1 MERIIDRL
9 DQWMSTTGKN
19 DNRVTAECE
28 LSVGLLNKARSGK
41 SDLGKKTVNKIL
53 KKYQDINPA
62 WLLSGEGEMFNRD
75 SATSASQVYF
85 SDRKGDFSSMK
96 PGIYERMLHLLDME
110 GVSIEQYEKNH
121 NIIRGTF
128 NNAIKRADKKITYG
142 WVTGF
147 LDDYPK
153 YSLDWIIFGE
163 GEPLRGNRQ
172 MVVKDY
178 SIAAGVPYYAVD
190 FLAGFDL
197 VMNDQ
202 TAKPDGYVSFPNIRG
217 AEAWVDISG
226 KSMSPL
232 IDPGD
237 VIALKKVEDWTVNIL
252 YGEVYALVTDQ
263 YRTVK
268 RIRKSDREGWIR
280 LVPENPEYD
289 PQDIPATSVRA
300 VFQVLGC
307 AKKIF

>member
-1 MERIIDRL
+1 METVLDRVAKIAQEEGISITRLEQRIGA
-9 DQWMSTTGKN
+9 SKG
-19 DNRVTAECE
+19 V
-28 LSVGLLNKARSGK
+28 LSRALQNKTDIQVKWLEKIVENFPRYN
-41 SDLGKKTVNKIL
+41 SDWIL
-53 KKYQDINPA
+53 T
-62 WLLSGEGEMFNRD
+62 GEG
-75 SATSASQVYF
+75 V
-85 SDRKGDFSSMK
+85 
-96 PGIYERMLHLLDME
+96 ML
-110 GVSIEQYEKNH
+110 K
-121 NIIRGTF
+121 
-128 NNAIKRADKKITYG
+128 ADQAAVKE
-142 WVTGF
+142 
-147 LDDYPK
+147 
-153 YSLDWIIFGE
+153 YST
-163 GEPLRGNRQ
+163 
-172 MVVKDY
+172 
-178 SIAAGVPYYAVD
+178 GVPYYAVD

-202 TAKPDGYVSFPNIRG
+202 TTKPDGYVSFPHIRG
-217 AEAWVDISG
+217 AQAWVDISG

>member
-1 MERIIDRL
+1 MSAVKERLKEFIEYKGISIRSFE
-9 DQWMSTTGKN
+9 STCGLSYGYVGNMRQSIQPDKVTKIAHCFPDLNTG
-19 DNRVTAECE
+19 
-28 LSVGLLNKARSGK
+28 
-41 SDLGKKTVNKIL
+41 
-53 KKYQDINPA
+53 
-62 WLLSGEGEMFNRD
+62 WLLSGEGSMLKFNQ
-75 SATSASQVYF
+75 T
-85 SDRKGDFSSMK
+85 
-96 PGIYERMLHLLDME
+96 E
-110 GVSIEQYEKNH
+110 
-121 NIIRGTF
+121 
-128 NNAIKRADKKITYG
+128 
-142 WVTGF
+142 
-147 LDDYPK
+147 
-153 YSLDWIIFGE
+153 
-163 GEPLRGNRQ
+163 
-172 MVVKDY
+172 VKDY
-178 SIAAGVPYYAVD
+178 SAVAGVPYYYAVD

-197 VMNDQ
+197 VMNDE

-268 RIRKSDREGWIR
+268 RIRKSAREGWIR

-289 PQDIPATSVRA
+289 PQDIPAASVRA